1 MFGRK
6 KGLMWARRSMSAL
19 SAEDRERGMDLL
31 GGAEDVFVTLGA
43 PSRLGT
49 ALISTLLTMSD
60 LEDESQLF
68 VQASGVALMGYAT
81 RMSQGLLPSIQAI
94 AVAQREIPRLEDDEI
109 DYERLG
115 DEPDRFTPLLEY
127 VATLAD
133 ERDVICYLAKCSM
146 EAWQAFSVAAT
157 MQFHQNLARNGMA
170 RRDLLPPG
178 DVENLLAVGYAL
190 RVLDEAAGQE
200 PLMKA
205 DIARER

>member
-1 MFGRK
+1 
-6 KGLMWARRSMSAL
+6 
-19 SAEDRERGMDLL
+19 
-31 GGAEDVFVTLGA
+31 
-43 PSRLGT
+43 
-49 ALISTLLTMSD
+49 MSD

-68 VQASGVALMGYAT
+68 VQASGVALMGYAM

-157 MQFHQNLARNGMA
+157 MQFHKNLARHGMA

-178 DVENLLAVGYAL
+178 DVENLLALGYAL

>member
-1 MFGRK
+1 
-6 KGLMWARRSMSAL
+6 
-19 SAEDRERGMDLL
+19 MDLL

-146 EAWQAFSVAAT
+146 
-157 MQFHQNLARNGMA
+157 QFHKNLARNGMA

-205 DIARER
+205 VIARER